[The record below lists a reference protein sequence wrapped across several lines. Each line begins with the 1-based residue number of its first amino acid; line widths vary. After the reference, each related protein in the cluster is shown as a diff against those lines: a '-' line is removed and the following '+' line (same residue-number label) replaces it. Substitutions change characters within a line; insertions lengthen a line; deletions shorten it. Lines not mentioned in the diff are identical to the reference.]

1 MGAFSLQ
8 DLLADVKPTSG
19 DYFPENRFCTS
30 VTAMELESLGLR
42 VVLSMELLVV
52 IENQKRY

>member
-8 DLLADVKPTSG
+8 DLLADVKPTIG
-19 DYFPENRFCTS
+19 DYFLENRFCTA

-52 IENQKRY
+52 IKNQMRY